1 MLVLTAIINK
11 LQSPALLKNPSN
23 VLDVVGRSM
32 QTSIPSSDIRKVISW
47 QLDNP
52 RGWSISRQAVTGTDD
67 NQQTFSMPG
76 TSLYVMWP
84 DEASVTNAAKAIED
98 MMR

>member
-1 MLVLTAIINK
+1 
-11 LQSPALLKNPSN
+11 
-23 VLDVVGRSM
+23 M